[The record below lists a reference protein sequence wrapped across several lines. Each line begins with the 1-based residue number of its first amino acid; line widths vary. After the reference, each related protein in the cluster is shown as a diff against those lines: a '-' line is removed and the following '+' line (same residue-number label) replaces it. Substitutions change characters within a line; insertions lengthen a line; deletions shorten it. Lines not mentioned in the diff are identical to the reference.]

1 MLEQQKQDIQTLKNK
16 LKKIEKERKK
26 CTNLIM

>member
-16 LKKIEKERKK
+16 LKKIEKESFKK
-26 CTNLIM
+26 NVRI